1 MRWVCWDVRDTAMKR
16 KSLFDLLIFVGLLLM
31 LSAAGLAA
39 YNLHTESAAGDTA
52 AETMDT
58 LTAFVEENSERQLP
72 EALPDYELYP
82 EMDMPE
88 ETINGLNYIGYL
100 SIPAL
105 ELNLPVITETTM
117 PYLRIAPCRFSG
129 SAYLENMVIGA
140 HNYNTHFGRLKE
152 LNYGDKL
159 AFTDM
164 DGNVF
169 AYEVADIEIIQP
181 DQADYLRYCEYPLSL
196 YTCTI
201 GGQTRLTI
209 RCSAAEE

>member
-1 MRWVCWDVRDTAMKR
+1 MKR
-16 KSLFDLLIFVGLLLM
+16 KSIFDLLILAGVLLM
-31 LSAAGLAA
+31 LSAAGLTA
-39 YNLHTESAAGDTA
+39 YNLYTEGAAGDTA

-58 LTAFVEENSERQLP
+58 LTESVAENAAHQLP
-72 EALPDYELYP
+72 EAIPDYELYP

-100 SIPAL
+100 SIPVL
-105 ELNLPVITETTM
+105 ELNLPVITESTM
-117 PYLRIAPCRFSG
+117 PNLRVAPCRFSG

-152 LNYGDKL
+152 LNYGDRL

-164 DGNVF
+164 DGNMF
-169 AYEVADIEIIQP
+169 AYEVADIEVLQP
-181 DQADYLRYCEYPLSL
+181 DQADYLQNGEYPLSL

-201 GGQTRLTI
+201 GGRTRLTI
-209 RCSAAEE
+209 RCSAAAE